1 MQGSGNIKKNRI
13 VLVTGGSRG
22 IGKSISHMFACNGD
36 IVVVNY
42 LSNEKAAKAVVSDIE
57 KAGGEA
63 IAIKA
68 DVSKINEVSEMVDKV
83 IKRYGRIDVL
93 VNNAGITKNGFL
105 MLMEENNWDQVMD
118 TNLKG
123 VFVCCKTV
131 SRYMIERKKGI
142 IVNVASLSGITG
154 LEGQTNYSAA
164 KAGVIAFTKALAK
177 ELAPFGILVNAVAP
191 GMIETEM
198 VVDLSETSQKKLL
211 DIIPLRRFGKPEE
224 IASVV
229 YFLASPGASYVTG
242 EVIIAS
248 GGIS

>member
-1 MQGSGNIKKNRI
+1 MSDNIKKSRI

-22 IGKSISHMFACNGD
+22 IGKSISHMFACNRD
-36 IVVVNY
+36 VVVVNY

-63 IAIKA
+63 MATRA
-68 DVSKINEVSEMVDKV
+68 DTSKTNEVCKMVDEV
-83 IKRYGRIDVL
+83 IKRYGKIDIL
-93 VNNAGITKNGFL
+93 VNNAGITRNGFL
-105 MLMEENNWDQVMD
+105 MLMEENNWDKVLD

-123 VFVCCKTV
+123 VFVCCKAV

-164 KAGVIAFTKALAK
+164 KGGVISFTKALAK

-191 GMIETEM
+191 GMVETEM

-211 DIIPLRRFGKPEE
+211 DIIPLRRFGKPKE

-242 EVIIAS
+242 EVIIVS